1 MEAMVE
7 NCVLLAKMLRRALV
21 APRPIVDLGN
31 STWAS
36 PANPQLEPLSFGS
49 LWDAKHF
56 KRCAKGK
63 DCGFSHDDAFQ
74 AGGEGIT
81 PSPVIASNTARALFQ
96 NMEEPTGSIGN
107 RPPASGSSST
117 ETVIQMVLRPT
128 RSAIPSPSST
138 IRH

>member
-56 KRCAKGK
+56 KRCARQHGV
-63 DCGFSHDDAFQ
+63 DVLDEAAQSPNARIGSSVQQRSHHVEVTHS
-74 AGGEGIT
+74 GRLPYG
-81 PSPVIASNTARALFQ
+81 SPV
-96 NMEEPTGSIGN
+96 
-107 RPPASGSSST
+107 
-117 ETVIQMVLRPT
+117 V
-128 RSAIPSPSST
+128 
-138 IRH
+138 